1 MITYRKAEGRLET
14 KPHMTEQLKFGTSG
28 LRGLVSDLTDDI
40 IMRYAHAFLRHLE
53 KIGKISKEAS
63 VIVGYDLRSSSP
75 HIKNVVIKTIEDR
88 GYSVINAGEV
98 PTPALALYSLSHRYP
113 AIMVTGSHIP
123 DDRNGLKFYRPDGE
137 ITKQDERSIVNE
149 LDKTAKGDKGGLS
162 ENDTPYHLAENYQ
175 SPPVVPD
182 VLELYRKR
190 CLSILPKSALQDMKI
205 GVYQHSSIVR
215 DFLVEVLSALGA
227 KTVAIGRADHF
238 VPVDTEA
245 LRDFDRKLA
254 LDAVRQYGLDALV
267 STDGDADRPLIAGS
281 DGIFL
286 KGDVVGML
294 TAKYLFADAV
304 VTPVTSTSAV
314 ETSHFFEHVYR
325 TSVGSPYVIA
335 GMKQA
340 LSDGYHTIVGFE
352 ANGGVLLGSDIS
364 SETCELKKLATRDA
378 MLPILA
384 LLGFAQLRGSSVQAL
399 QGSLPR
405 RFTASN
411 RLSNIDMK
419 KAKQILHDLEDAAT
433 CVHFFHP
440 LGTIKH
446 WDVIDGLRV
455 IMDNGDIVHFRLSG
469 NAPEL
474 RCYSEAASQEQA
486 DKLLEWGLENI
497 ARTLE
502 KAS

>member
-1 MITYRKAEGRLET
+1 
-14 KPHMTEQLKFGTSG
+14 MTEQLKFGTSG

>member
-205 GVYQHSSIVR
+205 GIYQHSSIVR
-215 DFLVEVLSALGA
+215 DFLVEVLSSLGA

>member
-1 MITYRKAEGRLET
+1 
-14 KPHMTEQLKFGTSG
+14 MTEQLKFGTSG

-53 KIGKISKEAS
+53 KIGKINKDTS
-63 VIVGYDLRSSSP
+63 VVVGYDLRSSSP
-75 HIKNVVIKTIEDR
+75 HIKNVVIKTIEDQ

-98 PTPALALYSLSHRYP
+98 PTPALALYSLNFRYP

-137 ITKQDERSIVNE
+137 ITKQDERAIVGE
-149 LDKTAKGDKGGLS
+149 LDKTAKEDKGGLS
-162 ENDTPYHLAENYQ
+162 GNDTPYHLAENYQ

-254 LDAVRQYGLDALV
+254 LDTVRQYGLDALV

-352 ANGGVLLGSDIS
+352 ANGGVLLGSNIS

-399 QGSLPR
+399 LSGLPM

-411 RLSNIDMK
+411 RLSNIDTE
-419 KAKQILHDLEDAAT
+419 KAKEILHDLEDAAT
-433 CVHFFHP
+433 RIHFFHP
-440 LGTIKH
+440 LGNIKH
-446 WDVIDGLRV
+446 WDMIDGLRV

-474 RCYSEAASQEQA
+474 RCYSEAASQKQA

>member
-1 MITYRKAEGRLET
+1 
-14 KPHMTEQLKFGTSG
+14 MTEQLKFGTSG

-399 QGSLPR
+399 QGCLPR

-411 RLSNIDMK
+411 RLSNIDTE
-419 KAKQILHDLEDAAT
+419 KAKQVLHDLEDAAT
-433 CVHFFHP
+433 RIHFFHP
-440 LGTIKH
+440 LGNIKH

>member
-1 MITYRKAEGRLET
+1 
-14 KPHMTEQLKFGTSG
+14 
-28 LRGLVSDLTDDI
+28 
-40 IMRYAHAFLRHLE
+40 MRYTSAFLRHLE
-53 KIGKISKEAS
+53 KIGKINKDKS

-75 HIKNVVIKTIEDR
+75 HIKNVVIKTIEDQD
-88 GYSVINAGEV
+88 YSIINAGQV
-98 PTPALALYSLSHRYP
+98 PTPALALYSLNFRYP

-137 ITKQDERSIVNE
+137 ITKQDERAIVDE
-149 LDKTAKGDKGGLS
+149 LDKSAKGEKGGLS
-162 ENDTPYHLAENYQ
+162 ENNTPFHLAENYQ

-205 GVYQHSSIVR
+205 GIYQHSSIVR

-304 VTPVTSTSAV
+304 ATPVTSTSAV

-399 QGSLPR
+399 SSGLPP

-411 RLSNIDMK
+411 RLSNIDTE

-433 CVHFFHP
+433 RIHFFHP

-446 WDVIDGLRV
+446 WDMIDGLRV

>member
-1 MITYRKAEGRLET
+1 
-14 KPHMTEQLKFGTSG
+14 MTEQLKFGTSG

-40 IMRYAHAFLRHLE
+40 IMRYTSAFLRHLE
-53 KIGKISKEAS
+53 KIGKINKDKS

-75 HIKNVVIKTIEDR
+75 HIKNVVIKTIEDL
-88 GYSVINAGEV
+88 GYSAINAGEV
-98 PTPALALYSLSHRYP
+98 PTPALALYSLNFRYP

-137 ITKQDERSIVNE
+137 ITKQDERAIVGE
-149 LDKTAKGDKGGLS
+149 LDKSGKGGIS
-162 ENDTPYHLAENYQ
+162 ENNTPYRLDENYQ

-340 LSDGYHTIVGFE
+340 LNDGYHTIVGFE

-384 LLGFAQLRGSSVQAL
+384 LLGFTQLRGSSVQAL

-411 RLSNIDMK
+411 RLSNIDTE
-419 KAKQILHDLEDAAT
+419 KAKQVLHDLEDAAT

>member
-1 MITYRKAEGRLET
+1 
-14 KPHMTEQLKFGTSG
+14 MTEQLKFGTSG

-40 IMRYAHAFLRHLE
+40 IMHYTCAFLRHLE
-53 KIGKISKEAS
+53 KIGKTSKDAS

-75 HIKNVVIKTIEDR
+75 HIKNVVVKTIEDL
-88 GYSVINAGEV
+88 GSSVINAGEV
-98 PTPALALYSLSHRYP
+98 PTPALALYSLNSRYP

-137 ITKQDERSIVNE
+137 ITKQDERGIVNE
-149 LDKTAKGDKGGLS
+149 LDKSGKGGHS
-162 ENDTPYHLAENYQ
+162 EKDTPYHLDENYQ

-245 LRDFDRKLA
+245 LRDCDRKLA

-340 LSDGYHTIVGFE
+340 LNDGYHTIVGFE

-411 RLSNIDMK
+411 RLSNIDTE
-419 KAKQILHDLEDAAT
+419 KAKQVLHDLEDAAT

>member
-1 MITYRKAEGRLET
+1 
-14 KPHMTEQLKFGTSG
+14 MTEQLKFGTSG

-254 LDAVRQYGLDALV
+254 LDVVRQYGLDALV

-411 RLSNIDMK
+411 RLSNIDTE
-419 KAKQILHDLEDAAT
+419 KAKQVLHDLEDAAT

>member
-1 MITYRKAEGRLET
+1 
-14 KPHMTEQLKFGTSG
+14 MTEQLKFGTSG

-399 QGSLPR
+399 SSGLPP

-411 RLSNIDMK
+411 RLSNIDTE

-433 CVHFFHP
+433 RIHFFHP
-440 LGTIKH
+440 LGNIKH
-446 WDVIDGLRV
+446 WDMIDGLRV

>member
-1 MITYRKAEGRLET
+1 
-14 KPHMTEQLKFGTSG
+14 MTEQLKFGTSG

-205 GVYQHSSIVR
+205 GIYQHSSIVR
-215 DFLVEVLSALGA
+215 DFLVEVLSSLGA

>member
-1 MITYRKAEGRLET
+1 
-14 KPHMTEQLKFGTSG
+14 MTEQLKFGTSG

-40 IMRYAHAFLRHLE
+40 IMRYTSAFLRHLE
-53 KIGKISKEAS
+53 KIGKINKDKS

-75 HIKNVVIKTIEDR
+75 HIKNVVIKTIEDL
-88 GYSVINAGEV
+88 GYSVINAGQV
-98 PTPALALYSLSHRYP
+98 PTPALALYSLNFRYP

-137 ITKQDERSIVNE
+137 ITKQDERAIVAE
-149 LDKTAKGDKGGLS
+149 LDKSAKEDKGGLS
-162 ENDTPYHLAENYQ
+162 GNDTPYHLAENYQ

-215 DFLVEVLSALGA
+215 DFLVDVLSALGA

-399 QGSLPR
+399 SSGLPP

-411 RLSNIDMK
+411 RLSNIDTE

-433 CVHFFHP
+433 RIHFFHP
-440 LGTIKH
+440 LGNIEH
-446 WDVIDGLRV
+446 WDMIDGLRV

>member
-1 MITYRKAEGRLET
+1 
-14 KPHMTEQLKFGTSG
+14 MTEQLKFGTSG

-205 GVYQHSSIVR
+205 GIYQHSSIVR
-215 DFLVEVLSALGA
+215 DFLVEVLSSLGA

-399 QGSLPR
+399 QGCLPR

-411 RLSNIDMK
+411 RLSNIDTE
-419 KAKQILHDLEDAAT
+419 KAKQVLHDLEDAAT
-433 CVHFFHP
+433 RIHFFHP
-440 LGTIKH
+440 LGNIKH